1 MVNSINDLKRL
12 AGINESIPPATAKMF
27 SYFGVNDTRD
37 IGQSDKF
44 DSFIKSIGIDPN
56 TVIGYATSGGTI
68 DIVTDVEVRTFDFAS
83 DTSIRSNMFHKL

>member
-12 AGINESIPPATAKMF
+12 AGINESIPPAASKMF
-27 SYFGVNDTRD
+27 SYFGVKDTRD

-44 DSFIKSIGIDPN
+44 DSFIKSIGMDPN

-68 DIVTDVEVRTFDFAS
+68 DIVTDVEIRTFDFAS
-83 DTSIRSNMFHKL
+83 DISTRSRMFHKL